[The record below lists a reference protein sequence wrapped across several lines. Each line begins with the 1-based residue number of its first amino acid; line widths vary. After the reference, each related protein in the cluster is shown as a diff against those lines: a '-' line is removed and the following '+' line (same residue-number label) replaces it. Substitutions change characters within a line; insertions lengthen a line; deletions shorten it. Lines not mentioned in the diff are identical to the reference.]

1 VGAEV
6 DLDFAAHEEYPSFKT
21 EKPACKIEST
31 KQKNFGEDR
40 TFLGIVTRI
49 AWSWNCKNA
58 SKGPNSGAS
67 RIFAW
72 VFTQDE
78 GRFGCYLSGS
88 RKETEKEQVARLAAD
103 QAEQK
108 WREAA
113 AKRDILERIRRAAT
127 SLPEG
132 ELLAAWRK
140 GRKA

>member
-1 VGAEV
+1 MQ
-6 DLDFAAHEEYPSFKT
+6 DRIYKT
-21 EKPACKIEST
+21 EEFWRRQDFPWDSDANSLVMELQKCLKRA
-31 KQKNFGEDR
+31 KQRGFKDIR
-40 TFLGIVTRI
+40 L
-49 AWSWNCKNA
+49 
-58 SKGPNSGAS
+58 
-67 RIFAW
+67 

-113 AKRDILERIRRAAT
+113 AKRDILDRIRRAAT

-132 ELLAAWRK
+132 DEQ
-140 GRKA
+140 KA